1 MQNMNYYYDFS
12 GQKFGYPLSLSINSF
27 HRRVFS
33 RETSLEITYVLKGEY
48 EAITKHFTYP
58 LKEQELIII
67 APKDIHMIRP
77 VEGKDNVVL
86 TIHIDFAL
94 LPTSMVGEIKDSYES
109 MVCTKEKNYQL
120 LKKLERKIGA
130 LVQLLLK
137 ENKNLF
143 QLNSLMMDLLYIT
156 SSHQQYPI
164 DKLPLQS
171 THGENYMKAI
181 EYIDKH
187 YEEDLHLKDV
197 ATTLSFSISY
207 TSKLFKKYTGIPFVK
222 YLAYVRVRG
231 SLEALLEGKKS
242 IEEIAG
248 NCGMP
253 NSKAYTT
260 TFKELYGIVPSE
272 YRKQFINNLR
282 FNEEN
287 KEEKMSMDQKQ
298 LELLQHLVKEAETT
312 IYENDYMKIKSKGEE
327 ITCSIKTDKAM
338 KSTITHSN
346 EEIIINITRD

>member
-27 HRRVFS
+27 HRKVFS

-77 VEGKDNVVL
+77 VQGEENVVL

-94 LPTSMVGEIKDSYES
+94 FPWSMVGDIKDSYES
-109 MVCTKEKNYQL
+109 IVCTKEKNYEL

-130 LVQLLLK
+130 LLQLLLK
-137 ENKNLF
+137 DNKNLF

-156 SSHQQYPI
+156 SCQHQYQI
-164 DKLPLQS
+164 DQLPLQS
-171 THGENYMKAI
+171 SHRENYMKAI

-187 YEEDLHLKDV
+187 YREDLHLKDV
-197 ATTLSFSISY
+197 AATLSFSISY

-222 YLAYVRVRG
+222 YLAYVRIRG
-231 SLEALLEGKKS
+231 SIEALLEGKKS
-242 IEEIAG
+242 IEEIAAQ
-248 NCGMP
+248 CGMP

-260 TFKELYGIVPSE
+260 TFKEQYGIVPSE
-272 YRKQFINNLR
+272 YRKQFINNLK
-282 FNEEN
+282 FNKEK
-287 KEEKMSMDQKQ
+287 KEEKMSMDKQ
-298 LELLQHLVKEAETT
+298 QLQLLQHLVEEAETT
-312 IYENDYMKIKSKGEE
+312 IYENDYMKIESKGPEL
-327 ITCSIKTDKAM
+327 TCSIKTRKAI

-346 EEIIINITRD
+346 EEIIIKVTEF